1 MTHFSPSSKNDGR
14 SNQPWLLLANLPGP
28 LRPMRIRTEPNG
40 GANDVAMMR
49 SASAHR
55 CVLRA
60 GLLAVVALIV
70 PLWGCAVPWQS
81 PVTASLN
88 APPGEAAE
96 LPGEVRDGWV
106 IVDATVNGRGP
117 FRFILDTWAN
127 FSAITAAAAAQAGVE
142 PSDAANI
149 VDISGDRRKY
159 SLGWADTVE
168 IGPVS
173 MRRMPL
179 IVTDNLAD
187 VKARIGVVGLLGY
200 PGFDEFTLDLDYPA
214 GVARVSD
221 APLTPDLPGVVR
233 LRRLHDET
241 PEIMIELL
249 DQSGTPTDAQWFA
262 VDSGGSAPLH
272 LPDAMRSWTHQE
284 LSAEIG
290 TGRGLSG
297 VDRTNHISPLRGA
310 IRIGPT
316 VIDRAVAE
324 TDNHHTLIGHQL
336 LRQFRVRL
344 DPRSGLASFT
354 PADPTQ
360 KRLTAL
366 QFGGI
371 GVNATIRHDDLLIL
385 FAIAAD
391 SPAAR
396 AGLRPNDQV
405 LAIDGIPVT
414 DPAFV
419 NRTGRMFDP
428 PPQLTL
434 TIQREDEVFDL
445 TVPIMPLFPENLDQL
460 RNARPDLEPPPVQ
473 LITRPDGTQE
483 FVFPD
488 GSRGVFTPVPPN
500 PINRP

>member
-1 MTHFSPSSKNDGR
+1 MFR
-14 SNQPWLLLANLPGP
+14 ARLLA
-28 LRPMRIRTEPNG
+28 M
-40 GANDVAMMR
+40 
-49 SASAHR
+49 
-55 CVLRA
+55 
-60 GLLAVVALIV
+60 VALMT

-88 APPGEAAE
+88 APPGEAAKI
-96 LPGEVRDGWV
+96 PGEIRDGWV
-106 IVDATVNGRGP
+106 IVEATVNGRGP
-117 FRFILDTWAN
+117 FRFILDTGAN
-127 FSAITAAAAAQAGVE
+127 FSAITEAAAAQAGVE
-142 PSDAANI
+142 PSDSANI

-159 SLGWADTVE
+159 PLGWADTVE

-173 MRRMPL
+173 MRRMPF

-221 APLTPDLPGVVR
+221 ARITPDLPGVVR
-233 LRRLHDET
+233 LRRSHDET

-249 DQSGTPTDAQWFA
+249 DLNGTPIDAQWFA

-272 LPDAMRSWTHQE
+272 LPDSMRDWTHQE
-284 LSAEIG
+284 ISAEIG
-290 TGRGLSG
+290 PGRGLSG
-297 VDRTNHISPLRGA
+297 VDRTNPISPLRGA

-336 LRQFRVRL
+336 LRQFRVCL

-354 PADPTQ
+354 PADPAQ
-360 KRLTAL
+360 NRLTAL

-371 GVNATIRHDDLLIL
+371 GINTTIRHDDQIIL
-385 FAIAAD
+385 FTIAAD

-419 NRTGRMFDP
+419 NRTAWMLDP
-428 PPQLTL
+428 PQQVTL
-434 TIQREDEVFDL
+434 TIQREDEVFDV
-445 TVPIMPLFPENLDQL
+445 TVPTAPLFPEDLDQL
-460 RNARPDLEPPPVQ
+460 RNAGPDIEPAPAQ
-473 LITRPDGTQE
+473 LITHPDGTRE
-483 FVFPD
+483 LVFPD
-488 GSRGVFTPVPPN
+488 
-500 PINRP
+500 

>member
-1 MTHFSPSSKNDGR
+1 M
-14 SNQPWLLLANLPGP
+14 
-28 LRPMRIRTEPNG
+28 I
-40 GANDVAMMR
+40 R

-70 PLWGCAVPWQS
+70 PLLGCAVPWQS

-106 IVDATVNGRGP
+106 LVDATVNGRGP
-117 FRFILDTWAN
+117 FRFILDTGAN

-142 PSDAANI
+142 PSDYANI

-159 SLGWADTVE
+159 PLGWADTVE
-168 IGPVS
+168 TGPVS
-173 MRRMPL
+173 MRRMPF

-233 LRRLHDET
+233 LRRFHDET

-272 LPDAMRSWTHQE
+272 LPDSMRGWTHPE
-284 LSAEIG
+284 ISADIG
-290 TGRGLSG
+290 LGRGLSG
-297 VDRTNHISPLRGA
+297 IERTNHISPLRGP
-310 IRIGPT
+310 IRVGPT
-316 VIDRAVAE
+316 VIDHAVAE
-324 TDNHHTLIGHQL
+324 TDSHHTLIGHQL
-336 LRQFRVRL
+336 LRRFRVRL
-344 DPRSGLASFT
+344 DPRSGLAALT

-360 KRLTAL
+360 TRIMPL

-371 GVNATIRHDDLLIL
+371 GINSIIRHDDQLIL

-405 LAIDGIPVT
+405 LAIDGVPVT

-419 NRTGRMFDP
+419 NRTAWMLDP
-428 PPQLTL
+428 PPQVTL
-434 TIQREDEVFDL
+434 SIRREDEVFDI
-445 TVPIMPLFPENLDQL
+445 TVPTAPLFPENLDQL
-460 RNARPDLEPPPVQ
+460 RNAAPDLEPPSIQ
-473 LITRPDGTQE
+473 MINRPDGTQE
-483 FVFPD
+483 FIFPD
-488 GSRGVFTPVPPN
+488 GSRGVITPVAPN
-500 PINRP
+500 TEH